1 MKKPLYRVTDHALV
15 RYLERVEGMDIETLR
30 RQIGR
35 IVQQGIEH
43 EANGVISGGIDPAER
58 QVSVVTIISRRAEIE
73 RGHKK
78 RRGRKPRG

>member
-43 EANGVISGGIDPAER
+43 EANGVISGGMIYR
-58 QVSVVTIISRRAEIE
+58 LNGVSVVTIIPQNEIE